1 MPRRCMEEGCTTAPT
16 YGVPGTRSRTYCARH
31 GKARGLVCLHVAS
44 KRKRG
49 MQGGSSKAPRHGPTE
64 TPNPNSTASSR
75 RRPRRPHGPQPTE
88 PPWVALSRTEWQALA
103 SNAASIA
110 GVIVAAAQ
118 APPHQHPPAVIG
130 SLVEHHVGRFLST
143 LAAARHTQP
152 RRGAGAVLD
161 EELAS
166 AKLTSTRIFHEQA

>member
-1 MPRRCMEEGCTTAPT
+1 MPRRCTEEGCTTAPT
-16 YGVPGTRSRTYCARH
+16 YGVPGTRSRTHCARH

-49 MQGGSSKAPRHGPTE
+49 MQGGPSQAPRHGPTE
-64 TPNPNSTASSR
+64 APHPKSTASSR
-75 RRPRRPHGPQPTE
+75 KRPRRLHGPHPVG

-103 SNAASIA
+103 SNAATIA

-118 APPHQHPPAVIG
+118 APPQQHPPALVG

-143 LAAARHTQP
+143 LAAARRAQP

-166 AKLTSTRIFHEQA
+166 AKLTSTRIFREQA